1 VTAISRPSSTR
12 PAAADLNRG
21 FSNGME
27 FAGVVLVF
35 FFAGFGLD
43 KWLDTAPWCTL
54 GLTLFG
60 IVGSFVRAWYAYAAE
75 MDRLQ
80 AQRQQS
86 RTVGQPGQRTE
97 GSVA

>member
-1 VTAISRPSSTR
+1 MTAISRPSSKR

-43 KWLDTAPWCTL
+43 KWLGTAPWCSL

-60 IVGSFVRAWYAYAAE
+60 VFGSFVRAWYVYAAE
-75 MDRLQ
+75 MDRHE
-80 AQRQQS
+80 AKRQQS
-86 RTVGQPGQRTE
+86 RTVGLPAQRTE
-97 GSVA
+97 DSVA